1 MVNSSK
7 SNRITPP
14 PPGGSRSGAAQSG
27 TRSSFILG
35 IQLSDGA
42 MSGIVFSKESFRA
55 ESRPPLA
62 AGSSLSLGEAR
73 YIPRLGF
80 SLQDALMDGRT
91 PRPSGIHPSPSIWT
105 DGREEGGGEALSV
118 FHTWRNLTGQS
129 TLSGSPSLS
138 WPWNRSSWR
147 LCIFIFRRWEFLFP
161 FSFFFG
167 SFLSGIS
174 ACCLSFSGR
183 GWVVS
188 WKGWRARGSWRDLV
202 APVECF

>member
-14 PPGGSRSGAAQSG
+14 RPGESRSGAAQSG

-105 DGREEGGGEALSV
+105 DGGGGSV
-118 FHTWRNLTGQS
+118 KRVSHLEESHWTKHFVGL
-129 TLSGSPSLS
+129 P
-138 WPWNRSSWR
+138 
-147 LCIFIFRRWEFLFP
+147 
-161 FSFFFG
+161 
-167 SFLSGIS
+167 
-174 ACCLSFSGR
+174 
-183 GWVVS
+183 VVV
-188 WKGWRARGSWRDLV
+188 V
-202 APVECF
+202 AVKPVKLEVMYLYF